1 MTGWNLWVAFWA
13 VVIFG
18 SIAWYAFLLVYI
30 GLRAGREIGVLM
42 ETHDPRREQKP

>member
-1 MTGWNLWVAFWA
+1 MSGWNLVVAFWA
-13 VVIFG
+13 FVVFG

-42 ETHDPRREQKP
+42 ETHDRSREDE